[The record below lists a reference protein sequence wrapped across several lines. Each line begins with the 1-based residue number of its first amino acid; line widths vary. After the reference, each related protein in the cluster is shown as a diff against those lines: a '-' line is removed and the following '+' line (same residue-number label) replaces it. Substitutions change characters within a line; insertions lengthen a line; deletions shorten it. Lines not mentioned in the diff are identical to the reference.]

1 MLYSIYKQQMKGK
14 TMTKKD
20 YILLANIIKSN
31 SGLAIVKGD
40 PKHIIKYGEFMFD
53 LCKILKNDNP
63 NFNEIKFR
71 EATGEV
77 LSK

>member
-1 MLYSIYKQQMKGK
+1 
-14 TMTKKD
+14 MTKKD

-31 SGLAIVKGD
+31 SGLASVKGN
-40 PKHIIKYGEFMFD
+40 PKHIINYGEFMFD

-71 EATGEV
+71 EATGQI

>member
-1 MLYSIYKQQMKGK
+1 
-14 TMTKKD
+14 MTKKD
-20 YILLANIIKSN
+20 YVLLANIIKSN
-31 SGLAIVKGD
+31 SSLAIVKGD
-40 PKHIIKYGEFMFD
+40 PKHIIKYGEFIFD

-71 EATGEV
+71 KATGQI

>member
-1 MLYSIYKQQMKGK
+1 
-14 TMTKKD
+14 MTKKD

-31 SGLAIVKGD
+31 SGLAIVRGD

-63 NFNEIKFR
+63 NFNEVKFR
-71 EATGEV
+71 EATGQI

>member
-1 MLYSIYKQQMKGK
+1 
-14 TMTKKD
+14 MTKKD

-31 SGLAIVKGD
+31 SGLAIVRGD

-53 LCKILKNDNP
+53 LCKILQNDNP

>member
-1 MLYSIYKQQMKGK
+1 
-14 TMTKKD
+14 MTKKD
-20 YILLANIIKSN
+20 YVLLANIIKSN
-31 SGLAIVKGD
+31 SSLAIVKGD
-40 PKHIIKYGEFMFD
+40 PKHIIKYGEFIFD

-71 EATGEV
+71 EAAGQI

>member
-1 MLYSIYKQQMKGK
+1 
-14 TMTKKD
+14 MTKKD

-31 SGLAIVKGD
+31 SSLANVRNTT
-40 PKHIIKYGEFMFD
+40 KHVIKYGEFMFD
-53 LCKILKNDNP
+53 LCEMLKNDNP

-71 EATGEV
+71 EATGQI

>member
-1 MLYSIYKQQMKGK
+1 
-14 TMTKKD
+14 MTKKD
-20 YILLANIIKSN
+20 YVLLANIIKSN
-31 SGLAIVKGD
+31 SSLAIVKGD
-40 PKHIIKYGEFMFD
+40 PKHIIKYGEFIFD

-71 EATGEV
+71 EATGQI

>member
-1 MLYSIYKQQMKGK
+1 
-14 TMTKKD
+14 MTKKD

-31 SGLAIVKGD
+31 SGLAIVRGD
-40 PKHIIKYGEFMFD
+40 PKHIIEYGEFMFD

-71 EATGEV
+71 EATGQI